1 VDLLAACAAGGNKL
15 TVEIARS
22 LLGRQHVVAAI
33 AKCSLPSQLS
43 IKVSLRPSPLP
54 AYLSERQQC
63 HAHPWSVV
71 LRCSTLAFPCQ
82 ASLVRL
88 YTQLWLASS
97 AEDSTVHD
105 DTWRVVSSVMA
116 DLQQAVHRP
125 SSALTFTAT
134 STYAAFV
141 LAYTEAPGAA
151 GVAVFSSIVLFA
163 SPLVLVD
170 VGTFARCRSRQASVL
185 MSCVCFAM
193 QLVWFPTAVQR
204 KWSPATCPC
213 CGLPC
218 LKPQRHSN
226 GVWSP
231 HVLLPG
237 WHCCSVVRV

>member
-1 VDLLAACAAGGNKL
+1 MDLLAACAAGGNKL

-105 DTWRVVSSVMA
+105 DTWRVFSSVMA

-125 SSALTFTAT
+125 TSALTFAAT

-151 GVAVFSSIVLFA
+151 GV
-163 SPLVLVD
+163 
-170 VGTFARCRSRQASVL
+170 
-185 MSCVCFAM
+185 
-193 QLVWFPTAVQR
+193 W
-204 KWSPATCPC
+204 
-213 CGLPC
+213 
-218 LKPQRHSN
+218 
-226 GVWSP
+226 
-231 HVLLPG
+231 
-237 WHCCSVVRV
+237 